1 MECIHIDTNEKFS
14 EKIILIYNL
23 FHEMFSNKQ
32 NLKHEYILY
41 NYFNLRE

>member
-1 MECIHIDTNEKFS
+1 MYTYRYEREIFWKNYF
-14 EKIILIYNL
+14 NL